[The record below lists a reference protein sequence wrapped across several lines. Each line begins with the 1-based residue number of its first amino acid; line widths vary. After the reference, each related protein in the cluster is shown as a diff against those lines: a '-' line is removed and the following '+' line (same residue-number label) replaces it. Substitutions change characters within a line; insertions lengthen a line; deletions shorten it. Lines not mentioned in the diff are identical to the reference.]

1 MIANL
6 RRFLAV
12 IPAVAIALLHAGTCP
27 ACWPLLGG
35 LVSSIGLTFLIETQY
50 RLPLMIGCLAIAVSG
65 LSYGA
70 RREYRPLVMGLSASG
85 VILVGEFVVDTDL
98 VTVGGVGLLVG
109 AYLWSFW
116 LRRADMQSPCQTCS
130 GSTTTAEESGTPKL
144 ADIPIACALNQTQ
157 FAKRKRLLDRLA
169 QQAIKRRR
177 LPNGVSLCFA
187 ANSGRVTELA
197 KFVDLE
203 RDCCPFLTFRI
214 DVGAGESIWLKLT
227 GPPAARELILGL
239 IPEAASNG

>member
-1 MIANL
+1 MKATIGSMRSKA
-6 RRFLAV
+6 LAKQ
-12 IPAVAIALLHAGTCP
+12 AGVKIDT
-27 ACWPLLGG
+27 
-35 LVSSIGLTFLIETQY
+35 I
-50 RLPLMIGCLAIAVSG
+50 R
-65 LSYGA
+65 SYEV
-70 RREYRPLVMGLSASG
+70 R
-85 VILVGEFVVDTDL
+85 
-98 VTVGGVGLLVG
+98 GLL
-109 AYLWSFW
+109 
-116 LRRADMQSPCQTCS
+116 P
-130 GSTTTAEESGTPKL
+130 
-144 ADIPIACALNQTQ
+144 DIPIACALNQTQ